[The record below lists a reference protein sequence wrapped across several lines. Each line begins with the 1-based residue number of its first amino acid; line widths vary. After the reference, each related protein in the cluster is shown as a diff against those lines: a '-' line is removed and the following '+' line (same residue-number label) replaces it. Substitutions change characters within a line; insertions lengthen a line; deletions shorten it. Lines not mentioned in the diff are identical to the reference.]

1 MRNILLLLASFL
13 ISLIVGEMLIRVIQP
28 QQLIVLSSEIWRPDD
43 VFGWRHQENTTTTV
57 NTGEGV
63 VQFMTN
69 RDGHRINASERET
82 REEYDFRI
90 LVLGDSFLEA
100 LQVEN
105 EETIP
110 ELIRA
115 TISTR
120 FSKRLRADNTGVA
133 GWDPN
138 RYLLE
143 AENSLPRHDYD
154 LGIVF
159 LYVENDV
166 VTRKQSRFLPKQI
179 ELHPWRMPTALTW
192 KEVVNS
198 TLYPLNETLERMSHS
213 YVFVKNSSQKLLAKL
228 GLTAYYFPSNFL
240 KSKARSRRWQITAE
254 ICAEIQAIFDN
265 YSTPVIFVLLPS
277 VHQVRPDV
285 LYQYADYFDVSLSSV
300 DIEQPSRLLFKE
312 FLVRELRFIDLLPFL
327 REKAASGTR
336 LYGRVDTHLNQNGH
350 KAVAEAIIPII
361 EEYLFTQNRS
371 RKSRS

>member
-1 MRNILLLLASFL
+1 MRTILLFLASIL
-13 ISLIVGEMLIRVIQP
+13 ISLILGEMLIRVIQP
-28 QQLIVLSSEIWRPDD
+28 QQLIVLSSEIWRPAD

-57 NTGEGV
+57 NTGERV
-63 VQFMTN
+63 VQFRTN

-90 LVLGDSFLEA
+90 LMLGDSFLEA

-133 GWDPN
+133 GWGPEH
-138 RYLLE
+138 YLLE
-143 AENSLPRHDYD
+143 SETFLPRHNYD

-159 LYVENDV
+159 LYVGNDI
-166 VTRKQSRFLPKQI
+166 VTRKWSHFLPKQI
-179 ELHPWRMPTALTW
+179 ASHPWRMPTALTW

-228 GLTAYYFPSNFL
+228 GLTAYYFPKIFL
-240 KSKARSRRWQITAE
+240 KSEARSRRWQITTE
-254 ICAEIQAIFDN
+254 ICVEIQAIFDN

-277 VHQVRPDV
+277 VHEVHSDV
-285 LYQYADYFDVSLSSV
+285 FYQYVDYFDVSLSSV

-312 FLVRELRFIDLLPFL
+312 FSRRELELIDLLPFL
-327 REKAASGTR
+327 REKGASGTR
-336 LYGRVDTHLNQNGH
+336 LYGRVDTHFNQNGH
-350 KAVAEAIIPII
+350 KAVAEAITPII